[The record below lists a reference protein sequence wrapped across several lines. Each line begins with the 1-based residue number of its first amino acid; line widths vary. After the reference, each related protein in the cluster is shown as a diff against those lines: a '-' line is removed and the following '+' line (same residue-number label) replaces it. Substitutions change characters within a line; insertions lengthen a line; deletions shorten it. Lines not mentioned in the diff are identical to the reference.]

1 MNAQMRPYT
10 GEPDLQAMAALANA
24 FPALNLHVADL
35 PYRFSSWA
43 LDDPANIA
51 LWVDPGGAL
60 LGWAI
65 LQAPFWT
72 IDAALHPA
80 AAPTLYPQILSWAD
94 ARARQIAGTP
104 AGRPL
109 WFVNVFSGQHDR
121 IGALEAAGFA
131 DQADVGEDSW
141 SKVLLRRD
149 GGLPLPE
156 TALPPG
162 FTIRPLAGA
171 AEVDAYV
178 ALHQAVFGSKNMTG
192 AWRART
198 LARPEY
204 RPDLDLLAVAPDGR
218 LAAFCI
224 CWLNR
229 SPSGAITGQVEPL
242 GVHADFQRL
251 GLGRTILVEGLRR
264 VRDHGAT
271 AVAVETDNYRDAA
284 FALYTGVG
292 FRVVEDVLVF
302 RKEYDED

>member
-10 GEPDLQAMAALANA
+10 GETDLQAMAALANA

-43 LDDPANIA
+43 LDYPDNVG
-51 LWVDPGGAL
+51 LWVEGDGTL
-60 LGWAI
+60 VGWAV
-65 LQAPFWT
+65 LQTPFWT
-72 IDAALHPA
+72 IDAAVHPGA
-80 AAPTLYPQILSWAD
+80 AAGLYPQILAWAH
-94 ARARQIAGTP
+94 ARAREIAPTP
-104 AGRPL
+104 AGRPM

-121 IGALEAAGFA
+121 IRDLEAAGFA

-149 GGLPLPE
+149 GRAPLPQ

-171 AEVDAYV
+171 GEVDAYV
-178 ALHQAVFGSKNMTG
+178 ELHQAVFGSKNMTA

-204 RPDLDLLAVAPDGR
+204 LPDLDLVAVAPDGR

-224 CWLNR
+224 CWLN
-229 SPSGAITGQVEPL
+229 PGPAGAATGQVEPL
-242 GVHADFQRL
+242 GVHADFRRL
-251 GLGRTILVEGLRR
+251 GLGRAILAAGLRR
-264 VRDHGAT
+264 LGEHGA
-271 AVAVETDNYRDAA
+271 ASVAVETDNYRDAA

-292 FRVVEDVLVF
+292 FEVVEDVLVW
-302 RKEYDED
+302 RKEYGEG